1 MASAGSGGRAAPRD
15 GEANGEPD
23 RSLQLMLR
31 AIAEERSRTGLRHEI
46 SGLGEGRRRPGR
58 ERAAGGSG
66 RRAGGL
72 RTPRGRASAPAPPL
86 FGVIGPAA
94 GITASRKCVSRVW
107 STDARRSRRR
117 AWPSGGPG
125 GFFPAPSELP
135 RAALRVGA
143 CTGSSGSA
151 SRRRILPALR
161 WAYILTCVA
170 GDVCSGVG

>member
-1 MASAGSGGRAAPRD
+1 MASAGSGGRAASRD

-58 ERAAGGSG
+58 ERAAAA
-66 RRAGGL
+66 AGGGPEGCERRGAARRLPHL
-72 RTPRGRASAPAPPL
+72 RCLALLGQRPELLRA
-86 FGVIGPAA
+86 
-94 GITASRKCVSRVW
+94 KCVSRVW
-107 STDARRSRRR
+107 STDARHSRRR

-135 RAALRVGA
+135 RAALRLGA
-143 CTGSSGSA
+143 CTGSSGSGA
-151 SRRRILPALR
+151 ATDPPGTLVG
-161 WAYILTCVA
+161 LTCVA
-170 GDVCSGVG
+170 VDVCSGVF